1 MVLLHLR
8 LRGLVGFVRD
18 GDYYNVITDHA
29 GSTQLVLKE
38 ELAASSS
45 PRLIGVLIRTFYDMG
60 PKMPKRGAKMTALI

>member
-1 MVLLHLR
+1 MSSSADKDVVLLHLR

-29 GSTQLVLKE
+29 VSTQLVLKE

-45 PRLIGVLIRTFYDMG
+45 PRLNVSL
-60 PKMPKRGAKMTALI
+60 